1 MWTAL
6 LLALG
11 AGLSTMIGSL
21 LGLVMRNPGPRF
33 ISFTVGF
40 SAGIMIFI
48 SFGEL
53 LPGAVTTE
61 GVGFLKAHAAFFSG
75 MAGYFLID
83 LLVPHDYLGQHDHGQ
98 GEHEAAGLNAHR
110 VMERAGVLM
119 ALGLSIH
126 NIPDGMAIFVAGAK
140 DAHLG
145 LAIAVA
151 IAIHNIPLGLAIS
164 ASIYHATASRKKAF
178 LWSFFSGLSGIV
190 GACLAAVVLM
200 PFLSDTVMGFVFA
213 VVGGIMVVIAIDELV
228 PAAKELSSEHTPM
241 VGVIAGMIVT
251 LITLW
256 LLE

>member
-1 MWTAL
+1 MWTGL

-33 ISFTVGF
+33 ISVTVGF

-53 LPGAVTTE
+53 LPGAITTE
-61 GVGFLKAHAAFFSG
+61 GIGFLKAHAAFFSG

-83 LLVPHDYLGQHDHGQ
+83 LLVPHDYLGQHDHARIKD
-98 GEHEAAGLNAHR
+98 EPPHHT
-110 VMERAGVLM
+110 MERTGVLV

-126 NIPDGMAIFVAGAK
+126 NVPDGMAIFVAGAK
-140 DAHLG
+140 DIHLG
-145 LAIAVA
+145 FAIAVA
-151 IAIHNIPLGLAIS
+151 IAIHNIPMGLAIS
-164 ASIYHATASRKKAF
+164 APIYRATANRKKAF
-178 LWSFFSGLSGIV
+178 LWSFFAGLTGIV
-190 GACLAAVVLM
+190 GACLAAIVLM

-251 LITLW
+251 MIAVW

>member
-21 LGLVMRNPGPRF
+21 IGLVMRNPGPKF

-53 LPGAVTTE
+53 LPGAIAIE
-61 GVGFLKAHAAFFSG
+61 GAGFLKAHAAFFSG

-83 LLVPHDYLGQHDHGQ
+83 LLVPHDYLGQHDHGH
-98 GEHEAAGLNAHR
+98 GKHEPLPPNTHHT
-110 VMERAGVLM
+110 MERTGVLV

-126 NIPDGMAIFVAGAK
+126 NIPEGMAIFVAGLK
-140 DAHLG
+140 DIHLG
-145 LAIAVA
+145 FAIAAAIAV
-151 IAIHNIPLGLAIS
+151 HNIPLGLAIS
-164 ASIYHATASRKKAF
+164 APIYNATASMRKAF
-178 LWSFFSGLSGIV
+178 LWSFFSGLSGII
-190 GACLAAVVLM
+190 GACLAAIVLM

-228 PAAKELSSEHTPM
+228 PAAKELSSEHTPI

-251 LITLW
+251 MISLW

>member
-1 MWTAL
+1 MWAGL

-48 SFGEL
+48 SFGEF
-53 LPGAVTTE
+53 LPGAITTD
-61 GVGFLKAHAAFFSG
+61 GIGFLKAHAAFFSG

-83 LLVPHDYLGQHDHGQ
+83 LLVPHDYLGQHDH
-98 GEHEAAGLNAHR
+98 ALVKDKPPSLNSYHT
-110 VMERAGVLM
+110 MERTGVLV

-126 NIPDGMAIFVAGAK
+126 NVPDGMAIFVAGAK
-140 DAHLG
+140 DIRLG
-145 LAIAVA
+145 FAIAVA
-151 IAIHNIPLGLAIS
+151 IAIHNIPMGLAIS
-164 ASIYHATASRKKAF
+164 TPIYRATASRKKAF
-178 LWSFFSGLSGIV
+178 LWSFFSGLTGIV
-190 GACLAAVVLM
+190 GAGLAAAVLM

-251 LITLW
+251 MITLW

>member
-11 AGLSTMIGSL
+11 AGLSTIIGSL
-21 LGLVMRNPGPRF
+21 LGLIMRNPGPGF

-48 SFGEL
+48 SFGEF
-53 LPGAVTTE
+53 LPGAITTE
-61 GVGFLKAHAAFFSG
+61 GIGFLKAHAAFFSG

-83 LLVPHDYLGQHDHGQ
+83 LIVPHDYLGQHDHAQ
-98 GEHEAAGLNAHR
+98 GKHEPFSLNAHR
-110 VMERAGVLM
+110 AMERTGVLV

-126 NIPDGMAIFVAGAK
+126 NIPNGLAIFVAGAK
-140 DAHLG
+140 DTHLG
-145 LAIAVA
+145 LASAVA
-151 IAIHNIPLGLAIS
+151 IAIHNIPLCLAIS
-164 ASIYHATASRKKAF
+164 APIYSATGNRKKAF
-178 LWSFFSGLSGIV
+178 FWSFFSGLTGII
-190 GACLAAVVLM
+190 GACLAAAVLM

-228 PAAKELSSEHTPM
+228 PAAKELSREHTPM
-241 VGVIAGMIVT
+241 IGVIAGMIVT
-251 LITLW
+251 MITLW